1 MNNSEGGLAPF
12 RSLPPAIAWLGGGS
26 AAVPN
31 LPLKSIAQA
40 KPAFETWQHH
50 AEEIEDHPLTFLAIR
65 EPALEAERA
74 DGERFPQLGSPRRR
88 APSALLAFR
97 ARRPHGGALVNQ
109 EAGASAGASAP
120 VP

>member
-1 MNNSEGGLAPF
+1 MNDSEGGLAPF
-12 RSLPPAIAWLGGGS
+12 RSLPPVIGWLGGGC

-40 KPAFETWQHH
+40 KPALETWQDHV
-50 AEEIEDHPLTFLAIR
+50 EEIEDHPLSFLAIR

-74 DGERFPQLGSPRRR
+74 DGERFPPLGSPPRG
-88 APSALLAFR
+88 ASSVSSALR
-97 ARRPHGGALVNQ
+97 ARRPHGGALVNH
-109 EAGASAGASAP
+109 ETGAAARASAL